1 MSKVTWKP
9 GTLLAPVPA
18 VMVSCGTMEKPNI
31 ITVAWTGIVNSDPAM
46 TYVSVRKERFSHELI
61 LKSGEF
67 VINLTTSALA
77 RATDL
82 CGVKSGRNTDK
93 FTLAKLTPEP
103 ASLLSCPMIAQSPLS
118 LECKV
123 TQVLPLGSHDMFLAE
138 IVAVNVDESLLD
150 EKGKLHLSRRIFLAG
165 AAAGGLR
172 LFSPQKGVR
181 QEAADAKNVKKA
193 VFDALRPQMRIFLG
207 RDALLQ

>member
-67 VINLTTSALA
+67 VLVRLENVFRQAEVSPIVVNAHKINRGQMPDFIEGDQGSRKDTTLTIVPSDFLISVNDCETM
-77 RATDL
+77 T
-82 CGVKSGRNTDK
+82 
-93 FTLAKLTPEP
+93 TPELNTYING
-103 ASLLSCPMIAQSPLS
+103 SS
-118 LECKV
+118 V
-123 TQVLPLGSHDMFLAE
+123 YLPYARVRANGDA
-138 IVAVNVDESLLD
+138 I
-150 EKGKLHLSRRIFLAG
+150 
-165 AAAGGLR
+165 LR
-172 LFSPQKGVR
+172 SSG
-181 QEAADAKNVKKA
+181 
-193 VFDALRPQMRIFLG
+193 
-207 RDALLQ
+207 

>member
-150 EKGKLHLSRRIFLAG
+150 ERGSCTFPGAGCCPMPTANISRWGGGWGASAIQSAKRRPAG
-165 AAAGGLR
+165 SGGR
-172 LFSPQKGVR
+172 QKR
-181 QEAADAKNVKKA
+181 KKSR
-193 VFDALRPQMRIFLG
+193 F
-207 RDALLQ
+207 

>member
-77 RATDL
+77 CATDL
-82 CGVKSGRNTDK
+82 CGAKSGRNTDK

-103 ASLLSCPMIAQSPLS
+103 ASLLSCPMIAQSPPIS
-118 LECKV
+118 GM
-123 TQVLPLGSHDMFLAE
+123 QGYP
-138 IVAVNVDESLLD
+138 
-150 EKGKLHLSRRIFLAG
+150 G
-165 AAAGGLR
+165 AAFGL
-172 LFSPQKGVR
+172 P
-181 QEAADAKNVKKA
+181 
-193 VFDALRPQMRIFLG
+193 
-207 RDALLQ
+207 